1 MSTTS
6 ETWAELTAR
15 TDAPAGWYS
24 RRTGAGQGHNLLLAV
39 RKPDNTPGLLMEA
52 RTASVPSDLAVPES
66 IGFEFSAEPI
76 VPGPGGSTRLVLLLR
91 RPEFRDVFVVL
102 VDDVVAALTSVAAEK
117 AAIRVL
123 AARLRIWHTF
133 FRAHGPDGLS
143 NEAQR
148 GLLGELLA
156 LRDHVLPAAGATS
169 ALHAWTGPLGG
180 VHDFSFAAGA
190 IEVKTTAR
198 LPPPPFIVNGLGQ
211 LDERTVGKLLLAHVQ
226 LELRPDG
233 TSLPEVVAALR
244 GVLQAMEPAALAEF
258 DDRLLEAGY
267 VQAHAARY
275 IEHCYALNTIRFFGV
290 TGGFPR
296 ITPADV
302 GAGVDDV
309 TYSVT
314 LAACKDYEV
323 GVSDIADAVRRIIDG
338 G

>member
-1 MSTTS
+1 M
-6 ETWAELTAR
+6 
-15 TDAPAGWYS
+15 
-24 RRTGAGQGHNLLLAV
+24 
-39 RKPDNTPGLLMEA
+39 
-52 RTASVPSDLAVPES
+52 
-66 IGFEFSAEPI
+66 
-76 VPGPGGSTRLVLLLR
+76 
-91 RPEFRDVFVVL
+91 
-102 VDDVVAALTSVAAEK
+102 DDVVAALTRVVAEK
-117 AAIRVL
+117 AAIRAL
-123 AARLRIWHTF
+123 AARLRVWHAF

-169 ALHAWTGPLGG
+169 ALRAWTGPLGG

-198 LPPPPFIVNGLGQ
+198 LPPPPFIVNGLAQ
-211 LDERTVGKLLLAHVQ
+211 FDERAVGKLLLAHVQ
-226 LELRPDG
+226 LEPRPDG
-233 TSLPEVVAALR
+233 SSLPEVVAAFR
-244 GVLQAMEPAALAEF
+244 GTLQATEPTALAEF

-275 IEHCYALNTIRFFGV
+275 DEHRYALHSIRCFDV
-290 TGGFPR
+290 TGEFPR

-302 GAGVDDV
+302 RDGVNDV

-314 LAACKDYEV
+314 LTACKDYEV
-323 GVSDIADAVRRIIDG
+323 GAADVADAVRRIVDG